1 MYIEDHTFH
10 IPSLS
15 IEVVKMNP
23 LVLTSPHASS
33 YRRQNSV
40 SSLSSTASSAP
51 GSGFLSYSPP
61 PSPTSSYF
69 SSPIDNEDG
78 VKVSRG
84 IDLHARALLLLSLLY
99 ANDFSSD
106 APTPVLNELIHPSA
120 VFEVEHFDASTS
132 KINSRDEYLQGWS
145 SKCQSLGD
153 ISSRIRECCVDESQR
168 KVWVVNELTVGGKM
182 RKESVDM
189 LTFDD
194 KGKMVRREG
203 WLRRPK
209 KVGRREED

>member
-1 MYIEDHTFH
+1 
-10 IPSLS
+10 
-15 IEVVKMNP
+15 MNP

-33 YRRQNSV
+33 YRRQNSL
-40 SSLSSTASSAP
+40 STLSSTMSSAS

-78 VKVSRG
+78 MKVSRG

-99 ANDFSSD
+99 ANDFSSGF
-106 APTPVLNELIHPSA
+106 PIPVLNNLIHSSA

-132 KINSRDEYLQGWS
+132 KINSRDEYLQGWI
-145 SKCQSLGD
+145 SKCRSLGV
-153 ISSRIRECCVDESQR
+153 ISSRVRDCCVDESQR
-168 KVWVVNELTVGGKM
+168 KVWVVNELSIGGTM

-189 LTFDD
+189 LTFDGE
-194 KGKMVRREG
+194 GKMVRRRDG
-203 WLRRPK
+203 
-209 KVGRREED
+209 